1 THNTHDKNPNT
12 FSTLSPPSNELTMTP
27 ATTGIN
33 TICTIEMNISM
44 NDTGSS
50 ALASNKVSSGVT
62 TGASSVEIEVAAI
75 ETATLPFAR
84 NVMTLD
90 EVPPGVHPTS
100 MTPIAISA
108 VSWKSHTSSTE
119 MSGMTIYCAAT
130 VNSTAFGA
138 LTTSLKS
145 PSFKVS
151 PIPNMM
157 IPRRI
162 EI

>member
-1 THNTHDKNPNT
+1 
-12 FSTLSPPSNELTMTP
+12 MTP

-44 NDTGSS
+44 NDTGSTG
-50 ALASNKVSSGVT
+50 LASNNVSSAAT
-62 TGASSVEIEVAAI
+62 TGASIVEIEVAAI

-90 EVPPGVHPTS
+90 EVPPGVHPTR

-108 VSWKSHTSSTE
+108 GSWNIHTSSTE

-130 VNSTAFGA
+130 ENSTAFGA

-145 PSFKVS
+145 PTFNV
-151 PIPNMM
+151 
-157 IPRRI
+157 
-162 EI
+162 